1 MAPLAVPSR
10 VWVAFSQGSDSFI
23 NSRKE
28 DGSVGGTA
36 QKAGGPF
43 DKEGAVGKQFTKGGA
58 LGSTAQSVA
67 DTAQSASKLQ
77 PEDRCSQ
84 SQL

>member
-1 MAPLAVPSR
+1 
-10 VWVAFSQGSDSFI
+10 VAYFQGSDSFV

-43 DKEGAVGKQFTKGGA
+43 DKEGAVGKQFTDGGA

-67 DTAQSASKLQ
+67 DTTQGQKPSAFDEGGMIGKQFTS
-77 PEDRCSQ
+77 E
-84 SQL
+84 